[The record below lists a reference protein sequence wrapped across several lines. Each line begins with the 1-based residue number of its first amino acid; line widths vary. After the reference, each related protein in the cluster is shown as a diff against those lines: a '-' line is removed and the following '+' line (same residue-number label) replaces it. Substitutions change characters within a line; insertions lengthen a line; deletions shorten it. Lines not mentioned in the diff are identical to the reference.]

1 MVADP
6 PPIRSRV
13 PPEGVFVVSAT
24 SMYLGA
30 ALATTLFDELQ
41 PVAVAWLRVVFAG
54 LLLLP
59 VSRVPRDRLMLV
71 AGFGVALVCM
81 NLSFYTAISIIPM
94 GSAVSIEF
102 LGPIVV
108 ALVAERTLKNTG
120 AVLFVGAGVFLLAG
134 ARPGSEMDGVMWA
147 VAAACCWAAYITLG
161 HRLASDGSGGALIG
175 PAMLFGALVT
185 GPFCLPLTTPV
196 TSSPRLLG
204 FCVAVGLLSSAI
216 PYSLEQWVFAR
227 VTRDRFAIL
236 LGLLPACA
244 ALLGLVVLGQ
254 HLSVAEW
261 LGITL
266 VGVAVAIKR

>member
-6 PPIRSRV
+6 QPARSGV

-30 ALATTLFDELQ
+30 ALATTLFSELQ

-59 VSRVPRDRLMLV
+59 VSRVPRARLALV
-71 AGFGVALVCM
+71 AGFGLALVCM
-81 NLSFYTAISIIPM
+81 NLSFYVAISIIPM
-94 GSAVSIEF
+94 GSAVAIEF

-108 ALVAERTLKNTG
+108 ALIAERTLKNTG
-120 AVLFVGAGVFLLAG
+120 AVVFVGMGVFLLAG
-134 ARPGSEMDGVMWA
+134 ARPGSELDGVMWA
-147 VAAACCWAAYITLG
+147 VAAAVCWAAYITLG
-161 HRLASDGSGGALIG
+161 HRLASEGDGGSLIG

-185 GPFCLPLTTPV
+185 SPFCLPLIAPA
-196 TSSPRLLG
+196 TSSPRLFGL
-204 FCVAVGLLSSAI
+204 CVAVGMLSSAI

-244 ALLGLVVLGQ
+244 ALLGLTVLGQ
-254 HLSVAEW
+254 HLSLAEW
-261 LGITL
+261 LGIGL